1 MNVYIALCALLLA
14 ACSPDE
20 PKVPVP
26 KLFAPQREALDK
38 ARAVAPAQ
46 QQQAQEQRK
55 EIEQQTQ

>member
-1 MNVYIALCALLLA
+1 MKFYIALCALLLA

-20 PKVPVP
+20 HKAPAP

-55 EIEQQTQ
+55 EIEQQTE